1 MRGRLL
7 ARAAS
12 AVLVLAVAAPAS
24 AQRSFQWWRAEE
36 VQKDLGLTQDQ
47 VTRLDDVFQTAMDRQ
62 RKNKDVL
69 DRLEAQLSTLIEQGT
84 PEADVVKQ
92 IDKVEAARAT
102 LNKERTLM
110 LLHMRQ
116 VLTPEQRAT
125 YNARVEQWQKDHPRP
140 SRQDSNRGSGRS
152 QR

>member
-1 MRGRLL
+1 
-7 ARAAS
+7 
-12 AVLVLAVAAPAS
+12 
-24 AQRSFQWWRAEE
+24 
-36 VQKDLGLTQDQ
+36 
-47 VTRLDDVFQTAMDRQ
+47 MDRQ

-69 DRLEAQLSTLIEQGT
+69 DHLEADLSTMIEHDA
-84 PEADVVKQ
+84 PEADIVKE
-92 IDKVEAARAT
+92 IDKVEAARSI

-125 YNARVEQWQKDHPRP
+125 YSARVEQWQKDHPR
-140 SRQDSNRGSGRS
+140 STRQDNNRGSGRS